1 MQYHAKHLRTLIPLF
16 TTAALLLTVPYN
28 IGGCAAVTSQIG
40 EAVGGRQGAAIGNSA
55 GRLVENES
63 ISEKDEQA
71 MGESVAMAVTTLYP
85 IVRNQKLNQYVTLVG
100 LTLANAS
107 RRPDGNWL
115 FAVVDTDEV
124 NAFSGPDGYI
134 LITRGLIRQFHN
146 ESELA
151 GVLAHE
157 MSHVLDKHGLQAVK
171 QAGRASALA
180 SLAQADERL
189 SAFSQVTDSLADTIL
204 VKGYGRDQEDQADA
218 DAVKL
223 LISTGYDPTG
233 YLQFIERMARE
244 QHGKSSV
251 MSTHPGAA
259 DRAVKIR
266 KRIEELKPLA
276 QGAVLRERF
285 EASTKG

>member
-1 MQYHAKHLRTLIPLF
+1 MRMINRNVRRFLPLLAMSSLI
-16 TTAALLLTVPYN
+16 ATVPFN
-28 IGGCAAVTSQIG
+28 MGGCAAVTSQIG
-40 EAVGGRQGAAIGNSA
+40 EAVGGREGAAIGNSA

-63 ISEKDEQA
+63 IGEKDEQA
-71 MGESVAMAVTTLYP
+71 MGESVAMAVTTRYP
-85 IVRNQKLNQYVTLVG
+85 IVKNQKLNQYVTLVG
-100 LTLANAS
+100 LTLANSS

-115 FAVVDTDEV
+115 FAVVDTNEV

-134 LITRGLIRQFHN
+134 LITKGLIGQLHN
-146 ESELA
+146 EAELA

-218 DAVKL
+218 DAVK
-223 LISTGYDPTG
+223 
-233 YLQFIERMARE
+233 
-244 QHGKSSV
+244 
-251 MSTHPGAA
+251 
-259 DRAVKIR
+259 
-266 KRIEELKPLA
+266 
-276 QGAVLRERF
+276 
-285 EASTKG
+285 